1 MRWVATI
8 DSDSLQ
14 GWKKQMKNQ
23 HKIQVRTLY
32 VVAEKYGEK
41 ISQQFIAESTY
52 LPLNKTVYTIFHVNS
67 ENLVDAF

>member
-1 MRWVATI
+1 
-8 DSDSLQ
+8 
-14 GWKKQMKNQ
+14 MKNQ